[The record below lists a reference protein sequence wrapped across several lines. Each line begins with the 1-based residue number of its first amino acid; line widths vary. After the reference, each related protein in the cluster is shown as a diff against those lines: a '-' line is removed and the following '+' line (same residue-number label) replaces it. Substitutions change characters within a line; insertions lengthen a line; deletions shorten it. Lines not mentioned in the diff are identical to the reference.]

1 MIKFKRGKTSNWR
14 KKQPVL
20 ADGQPG
26 YDKDKHKIKIGD
38 GSKTWSMLPY
48 ASGLS
53 REEILNRE
61 DLAKIRFIADSEDE
75 TIFTYGTAAPNSDT
89 VGTVYLQYY
98 NSDPETD
105 YVISYGTDGIWT
117 YQIWKSGIAKCWGT
131 LTLKTMIQ
139 DVTDSEALFANNTA
153 MTAQTYPIPFKAI
166 PTETVS
172 VQSSGRTA
180 FICSKT
186 RNTKT
191 KSGVYSLLS
200 PDKQDK
206 ADFYIGFEV
215 CGWLDTSS
223 WNS

>member
-1 MIKFKRGKTSNWR
+1 MIQFKRGKTVNWR
-14 KKQPVL
+14 LQSKPL

-26 YDKDKHKIKIGD
+26 YDKDRHKIKIGD
-38 GSKTWSMLPY
+38 GKSSWSSLPF

-53 REEILNRE
+53 TEEILDSE
-61 DLAKIRFIADSEDE
+61 ALAKLRARTDSEN
-75 TIFTYGTAAPNSDT
+75 TTVFTYGTAVPDNAT
-89 VGTVYLQYY
+89 IGKVYLQYY
-98 NSDPETD
+98 DSEPEVD
-105 YVISYGTDGIWT
+105 YVVSFGTDGIWT

-131 LTLKTMIQ
+131 LTLQTMIQ
-139 DVTDSEALFANNTA
+139 DLTDSEALFANNTA
-153 MTAQTYPIPFKAI
+153 MTAQNYPIPFKSI
-166 PTETVS
+166 PTEVVS

-180 FICSKT
+180 IISSKT

-191 KSGVYSLLS
+191 KSGIYSLLS

-215 CGWLDTSS
+215 CGWLDTDS